1 MSLHLRNRPS
11 TVGSNASLRPSTE
24 RRFAQRA
31 RRRRLLSLRPLLI
44 GFAIIAVIVFLGW
57 LVFGSVFLSVQ
68 KVAVSG
74 ESRLSAASVKRAAQV
89 PVNKPMVLL
98 DVTAI
103 RHRVEALPQVR
114 SVTVERSWPNTV
126 DITVVER
133 KPVAVV
139 KQNGKP
145 LALVDPT
152 GVLIANVSA
161 VPAGMSV
168 LALSSPGPGDLS
180 TRAALGVVVAL
191 PASLRATVAE
201 IQAPTPASVTL
212 KLASGI
218 TVVWGDATNSRRKA
232 QALKALLHNQAHPA
246 PNLDSHGRQVPPKKA
261 TVFDVSDPTEV
272 TVK

>member
-31 RRRRLLSLRPLLI
+31 RRRRLLSPRPLLI
-44 GFAIIAVIVFLGW
+44 GFAIIAAIAFLGW

-74 ESRLSAASVKRAAQV
+74 EFRLSAASVKRAAQV

-161 VPAGMSV
+161 VPTGMSV
-168 LALSSPGPGDLS
+168 LALASPGPRDLS
-180 TRAALGVVVAL
+180 TKAALGVVVAL
-191 PASLRATVAE
+191 PANPACHRHRDPGADAGERDPSSSPAGSRWSGVTRPTRAARLRCSRPCCTARPTRPPTWTRTVARSPPRRRPCSTS
-201 IQAPTPASVTL
+201 ATPPR
-212 KLASGI
+212 
-218 TVVWGDATNSRRKA
+218 SR
-232 QALKALLHNQAHPA
+232 
-246 PNLDSHGRQVPPKKA
+246 
-261 TVFDVSDPTEV
+261 
-272 TVK
+272 